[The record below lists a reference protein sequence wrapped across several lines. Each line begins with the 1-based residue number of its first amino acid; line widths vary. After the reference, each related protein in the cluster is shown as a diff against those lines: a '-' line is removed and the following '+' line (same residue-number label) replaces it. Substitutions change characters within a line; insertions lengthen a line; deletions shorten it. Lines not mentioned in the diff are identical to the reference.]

1 MYRYCL
7 HCPEADHIELHLG
20 LVNQVEEV
28 LVAARADAAVGLV
41 SVQRA
46 VAVRAQEVVL
56 LDPNRAGIAEEVT
69 LPVTRERSG
78 YGAVA
83 QEA

>member
-7 HCPEADHIELHLG
+7 HCIEADYIELHLG

-28 LVAARADAAVGLV
+28 LVAARADAAVGLIF
-41 SVQRA
+41 VQRA
-46 VAVRAQEVVL
+46 VTVRAQEVVL
-56 LDPNRAGIAEEVT
+56 FDPNRAGIAEEVT
-69 LPVTRERSG
+69 LSITRKRSG
-78 YGAVA
+78 YRAVA